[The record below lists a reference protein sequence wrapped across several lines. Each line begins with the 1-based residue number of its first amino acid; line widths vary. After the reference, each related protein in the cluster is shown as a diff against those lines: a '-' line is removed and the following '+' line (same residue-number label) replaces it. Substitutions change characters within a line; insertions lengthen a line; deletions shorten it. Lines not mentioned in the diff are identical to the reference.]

1 MSSSHR
7 RQGSS
12 QSTSSGHSHQQ
23 SHDSFESHLTHS
35 TAPTSLYSTQDHYF
49 SDHKTMGT
57 STRADE
63 DLYTPS
69 SYYHSQ
75 PKPYV
80 YQDDVS
86 PATSLYPRSSVETY
100 ASTTSSSQD
109 LDAMDLDD
117 ESPVET
123 EDVSIPPLPTYR
135 RELVEPNVRATTPQD
150 FAKLF
155 PSLNRL
161 SIRHDEYT
169 SDGNM
174 NLRIDTV
181 VTGRRRT
188 VYQLFHLRMYDLA
201 KREFSLR
208 RYCRD
213 SGREVCNS
221 KRKYA
226 ESSASVK
233 AKSRATSK
241 DDVNTSKSHHERPTL
256 KRSMSTAIK
265 TLSAATKSKPA
276 LRRTTTS
283 GAASIC
289 SSRPNTSDS
298 CYGGDELCRHS
309 NSSRTSLASK
319 GKGHRAAIPTNTIKL
334 EFSNYARVDVHR
346 RGGKSNKRYEFEWW
360 GHNYAWKRSV
370 DKQMGGQVSFHLI
383 RDGNTSAPVAHIV
396 PETRSPA
403 QVDADERA
411 GGWVPPCFMWIA
423 DETIIDAVTDVADVI
438 MASGLMALVDD
449 CIKEKWQTSK
459 KVHRIP
465 LPLTHRTV
473 SLPSIDASPR
483 SIMQHVFG
491 RRHSQTQSH
500 QPTPM
505 RLDQPIAAC

>member
-49 SDHKTMGT
+49 SDHKAMGT
-57 STRADE
+57 STRPEE

-69 SYYHSQ
+69 SYHHSQ

-100 ASTTSSSQD
+100 ASTTASSQD

-117 ESPVET
+117 ESPVVQA
-123 EDVSIPPLPTYR
+123 EDTSIPPLPTIS
-135 RELVEPNVRATTPQD
+135 

-226 ESSASVK
+226 ESSTATK
-233 AKSRATSK
+233 AKSRAASR
-241 DDVNTSKSHHERPTL
+241 DDVNKSHHHDRPNL

-265 TLSAATKSKPA
+265 TLSAATKSKPV
-276 LRRTTTS
+276 LRRTPTS

-298 CYGGDELCRHS
+298 CYGDDELCNHS
-309 NSSRTSLASK
+309 NSSRMSLSSK
-319 GKGHRAAIPTNTIKL
+319 GKTHRAIPTNTIKL

-346 RGGKSNKRYEFEWW
+346 RGGKNNKRYEFEWW

-383 RDGNTSAPVAHIV
+383 RDGNLSAPVAHIV

-449 CIKEKWQTSK
+449 CIKEKWQTSR

-465 LPLTHRTV
+465 VPLTHKTV